1 MYLMSRVGNSVSR
14 PLRAMSKLKSTL
26 KAGKQ
31 LKSLLSNSKSITQL
45 QNDLA
50 RVNKMKTPK
59 ALQPGMIDD
68 VGVATLPGESTLAK
82 SLREVNPNLTK
93 DVSGRALL
101 NASNDS
107 YQQYLKANSLLS

>member
-31 LKSLLSNSKSITQL
+31 LKSLLSNSKSVTQL

-50 RVNKMKTPK
+50 RVNKMPK
-59 ALQPGMIDD
+59 ALQPGVIDD

-101 NASNDS
+101 NASNDA